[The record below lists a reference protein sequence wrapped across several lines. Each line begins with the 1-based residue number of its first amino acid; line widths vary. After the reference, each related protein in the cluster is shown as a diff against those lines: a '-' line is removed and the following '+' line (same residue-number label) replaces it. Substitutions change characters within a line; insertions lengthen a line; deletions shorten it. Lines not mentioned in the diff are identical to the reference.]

1 MNKTILLMTIGL
13 LVLTSCSTENVQTQ
27 NEQQIEE
34 RVFVFNN
41 NGEDSTW
48 ETSSLSDF
56 QSKYNNSSIVANRA
70 NNGNSAH
77 THGSNDAAP
86 FTFNWSGTENNG
98 GAHGSAVITQD
109 FGPFIVTIIMETA
122 CVNVIGNEAV
132 YGGLVTEV
140 ENNPFP
146 PGGGPFAIGNII
158 FFKVIDNG
166 QGNNAPADQYV
177 QALVSS
183 SSPLECET
191 LGQPDFSFWTLPFL
205 STNDVEEP
213 GSVKVNN

>member
-1 MNKTILLMTIGL
+1 MKKIIFTLSIGL
-13 LVLTSCSTENVQTQ
+13 LLLTGCSKENVEPQI
-27 NEQQIEE
+27 QQQSEE
-34 RVFVFNN
+34 RVYVLIN
-41 NGEDSTW
+41 NGEYSTW
-48 ETSSLSDF
+48 ESNSLNDF
-56 QSKYNNSSIVANRA
+56 QSTYSNSSVVNKRV

-77 THGSNDAAP
+77 THGSFEGAP

-98 GAHGSAVITQD
+98 GTHGSAIITQD

-122 CVNVIGNEAV
+122 CVNVVGNEAV

-140 ENNPFP
+140 ENSPFP
-146 PGGGPFAIGNII
+146 PGAGPFAIGNIV

-177 QALVSS
+177 QTLVSTS
-183 SSPLECET
+183 SLLECET
-191 LGQPDFSFWTLPFL
+191 LGQPDFSFWSLPFFA
-205 STNDVEEP
+205 TNDIEEP

>member
-1 MNKTILLMTIGL
+1 MKKTILLMSIGL
-13 LVLTSCSTENVQTQ
+13 LLIAGCSTENVEPQS
-27 NEQQIEE
+27 EQQIEE

-48 ETSSLSDF
+48 ETNSLTDF
-56 QSKYNNSSIVANRA
+56 HSKYSSSNIVTNRL

-77 THGSNDAAP
+77 THGSNDAPP

-98 GAHGSAVITQD
+98 GTHGSAIITQEM
-109 FGPFIVTIIMETA
+109 GPSVVTIIMETA

-132 YGGLVTEV
+132 YGGLVIEV

-146 PGGGPFAIGNII
+146 PGAGPFAIGNIV

-166 QGNNAPADQYV
+166 QGNNAQADQYV
-177 QALVSS
+177 QTLVSTNS
-183 SSPLECET
+183 ALDCET
-191 LGQPDFSFWTLPFL
+191 LGQPDFLFWSLPFFP
-205 STNDVEEP
+205 TNDVEEP